1 MAVFKT
7 ENLSFTYPVAD
18 SKALDNIS
26 VEINSGE
33 MILIMGK
40 TGSGKSTLLRML
52 KKELTPVGKI
62 EGNVTVNAKSVAFVQ
77 QNPDTAFIAEKV
89 RGELAFALENKCLP
103 NNEIALKIGE
113 IASYFNIID
122 LLDKEVSK
130 LSGGEK
136 AVVQIAASMIT
147 DADVL
152 ILDEPFSQLDP
163 KACRQITDVIK
174 RINDELG
181 VTVILSS
188 HGCDGIVDA
197 CDKII
202 VLENGKVVADDL
214 PNVISKNDTLI
225 DFFPY
230 YTALFDERPLSIKS
244 AVSLAGTLKEK
255 DIQYPAESEIVL
267 EAKNITFSYGRREKD
282 VLCSLSYKAYK
293 GKIHAIAGANG
304 SGKTTLLKALAG
316 IKKCYA
322 GKIKRNGKPAY
333 LPQNVKYLFTKDTVG
348 EEINIDTAKKF
359 DLEKCLNQH
368 PYDLSGGQMQKLA
381 LAILSQQNFDI
392 LLLDEPSKS
401 LDYSNKQMLK
411 NYMKSLADNGKTVI
425 FVSHD
430 MDFISETADYVS
442 FLADGIITL
451 TGDRRT
457 VLSSLNFYTSSIRR
471 ITRRY
476 LKYCTSA
483 EDLL

>member
-1 MAVFKT
+1 MAVLKT
-7 ENLSFTYPVAD
+7 ENLSFTYPVSD
-18 SKALDNIS
+18 SKALDDVS

-33 MILIMGK
+33 LILVMGR

-52 KKELTPVGKI
+52 KKELVPAGKM
-62 EGNVTVNAKSVAFVQ
+62 EGNVMSNAKSVAFVQ
-77 QNPDTAFIAEKV
+77 QNPDTSFVAEKV
-89 RGELAFALENKCLP
+89 RGELAFALENKCLEQH
-103 NNEIALKIGE
+103 EIALKIGE
-113 IASYFNIID
+113 TASYFNIID

-136 AVVQIAASMIT
+136 AVVQIASSIIT

-174 RINDELG
+174 RINEELG
-181 VTVILSS
+181 VTIVLSS
-188 HGCDGIVDA
+188 HECNGIVDI
-197 CDKII
+197 CNRMI
-202 VLENGKVVADDL
+202 VLEKGKVIADDT
-214 PNVISKNDTLI
+214 PPDIAKNDNLI
-225 DFFPY
+225 DFFPC
-230 YTALFDERPLSIKS
+230 YTALFDERPLSVKS
-244 AVSLAGTLKEK
+244 AVSLAGVLKEK
-255 DIQYPAESEIVL
+255 NIQYPAKSEVVL

-282 VLCSLSYKAYK
+282 VLSSLSYQAYK

-322 GKIKRNGKPAY
+322 GKIRRNGKPAY
-333 LPQNVKYLFTKDTVG
+333 LPQNVKYLFTKDTVR
-348 EEINIDTAKKF
+348 EEINTDTAKCF
-359 DLEKCLNQH
+359 ELENCLNQH

-381 LAILSQQNFDI
+381 LAILSQQNFDV

-401 LDYSNKQMLK
+401 LDYSNKKMLK
-411 NYMKSLADNGKTVI
+411 SYMKSLAEQGKTVI

-476 LKYCTSA
+476 LESCTSV

>member
-1 MAVFKT
+1 MAVLKT
-7 ENLSFTYPVAD
+7 ENLSFTYPD
-18 SKALDNIS
+18 SDRMALDSIS

-52 KKELTPVGKI
+52 KKELTPAGKT
-62 EGNVTVNAKSVAFVQ
+62 EGNITINAKSVAFVQ
-77 QNPDTAFIAEKV
+77 QNPDTSFVAEKV
-89 RGELAFALENKCLP
+89 RGELAFALENKCMP
-103 NNEIALKIGE
+103 NNEIALRIGE

-147 DADVL
+147 DADVI

-163 KACRQITDVIK
+163 KACRQIIDVVK
-174 RINDELG
+174 RINEELG
-181 VTVILSS
+181 ITVLLSS
-188 HGCDGIVDA
+188 HECDGIVDI
-197 CDKII
+197 CDRII
-202 VLENGKVVADDL
+202 VLESGKIIADDS
-214 PNVISKNDTLI
+214 PDIISKNDNLI
-225 DFFPY
+225 NFFPC
-230 YTALFDERPLSIKS
+230 YTALFEERPLSIKS
-244 AVSLAGTLKEK
+244 AVSFAGVLKEK
-255 DIQYPAESEIVL
+255 SIQYPAESKIVL
-267 EAKNITFSYGRREKD
+267 EAKKITFSYARREKD

-322 GKIKRNGKPAY
+322 GKIKREGKPAY

-359 DLEKCLNQH
+359 DLESCINQH

-392 LLLDEPSKS
+392 LLLDEPSKC
-401 LDYSNKQMLK
+401 LDSSNKEMLK
-411 NYMKSLADNGKTVI
+411 LYMKSLADNGKTII

-471 ITRRY
+471 ITRKY
-476 LKYCTSA
+476 LKSCTSA